1 MERKSKLN
9 LRSYSSQENLRS
21 AISWWIVF
29 NLGII
34 AYYSHDFGFL
44 VELRFLLAEFLVYGM
59 IVWGLK
65 DVNFILLTDRKKLTS
80 VIMVLGIATILHF
93 QFEHSFEYFFFGDE
107 V

>member
-1 MERKSKLN
+1 MERESKLN
-9 LRSYSSQENLRS
+9 LRSYFSQENLRS
-21 AISWWIVF
+21 AISWWIIL

-44 VELRFLLAEFLVYGM
+44 AELRFVFAEFLVFVM

-65 DVNFILLTDRKKLTS
+65 DVNFILLTDKKKLTS

-107 V
+107 L